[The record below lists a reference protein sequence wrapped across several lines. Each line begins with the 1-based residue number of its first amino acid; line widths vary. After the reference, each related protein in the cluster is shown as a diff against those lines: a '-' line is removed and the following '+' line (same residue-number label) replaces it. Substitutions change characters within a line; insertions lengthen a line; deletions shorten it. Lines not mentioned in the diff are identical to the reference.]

1 MTVSFR
7 VKVLASH
14 ALVALL
20 VGAVT
25 LVIVDRLVA
34 RRLEQQVDHRL
45 EVQGRGVAQ
54 WMQRAQ
60 HPSQLA
66 RRLADVV
73 AARVTILDRAG
84 VAIGES
90 DGEPGTPPGAS
101 ADGQAAEVVAARAR
115 GVGHATRFSA
125 VRGEPVRYVALEAD
139 DGRVVRLGLP
149 IGEINQV
156 KDELRRQL
164 GGAALVS
171 FLVALGLAAVVAGP
185 LTRRLRD
192 ATAVARRIGAGD
204 YDVPAPPAGG
214 DELGV
219 LSHALATAGAELRA
233 AERRRRDFLADVAHE
248 LRTPV
253 TSIRLL
259 LESLRDDR
267 LPLADRDKVI
277 TLLAREVAR
286 LDGLLLRTLELSR
299 LEAGRHA
306 FDLRPIAVADLVAEA
321 VSAFDAAT
329 LAAPT
334 AIQLELEPDLK
345 VVADRETMARALV
358 NLLVNAW
365 KYSDGERRIS
375 VTARGVGRRVELV
388 VKDNGIGI
396 APGEHERLFEVFER
410 SQAAVDRGA
419 PGVGLGLAIVR
430 AIVRA
435 HHGKVEVSSVP
446 GAGSEFRVVLPRA
459 RPRTQPLALPA
470 QAGAGAGGR

>member
-1 MTVSFR
+1 MRRPPAIIHLRRAQLVLMLAVMVPTVMLIALGILI
-7 VKVLASH
+7 LATGGGSSTMI
-14 ALVALL
+14 AI
-20 VGAVT
+20 GT
-25 LVIVDRLVA
+25 LVVA
-34 RRLEQQVDHRL
+34 FTATGLTGYILGSIWVNK
-45 EVQGRGVAQ
+45 GA
-54 WMQRAQ
+54 
-60 HPSQLA
+60 SLA
-66 RRLADVV
+66 RVQNDF
-73 AARVTILDRAG
+73 
-84 VAIGES
+84 
-90 DGEPGTPPGAS
+90 
-101 ADGQAAEVVAARAR
+101 
-115 GVGHATRFSA
+115 FSS
-125 VRGEPVRYVALEAD
+125 
-139 DGRVVRLGLP
+139 
-149 IGEINQV
+149 
-156 KDELRRQL
+156 
-164 GGAALVS
+164 VS
-171 FLVALGLAAVVAGP
+171 
-185 LTRRLRD
+185 
-192 ATAVARRIGAGD
+192 
-204 YDVPAPPAGG
+204 
-214 DELGV
+214 
-219 LSHALATAGAELRA
+219 
-233 AERRRRDFLADVAHE
+233 HE

-334 AIQLELEPDLK
+334 AIQLELEPELE